1 MLLGEEPISE
11 TEEGAGEGQAK
22 TLAFESNEHALKE
35 RLVFDEKELW

>member
-22 TLAFESNEHALKE
+22 TLAFESNERALKE
-35 RLVFDEKELW
+35 RLFDEKELW